1 MALSIFF
8 CSVTIPPVPFGTTSL
23 YTREAK
29 IDALRCVR
37 VLAFPLGGAAT
48 SPLTAEPCCKFF
60 KSAFLIGGRAR
71 TESIPALPTLLAPL
85 HDDTAQNIITAIAF
99 TFDFM
104 PENRVMLAV
113 ITT

>member
-1 MALSIFF
+1 MRTDAAG
-8 CSVTIPPVPFGTTSL
+8 VPPSL
-23 YTREAK
+23 RF
-29 IDALRCVR
+29 VR
-37 VLAFPLGGAAT
+37 LLGFPLGCAAT

-60 KSAFLIGGRAR
+60 KPAFLIGGRAR

-99 TFDFM
+99 TFDFA
-104 PENRVMLAV
+104 PENSIMPAV